1 MEGDKYRGYRDQ
13 IESAI
18 ALGLPGR
25 ATLYEELREIVKGQE
40 PETSYLSYLLSLL
53 DTEDKRT
60 FEEWR
65 KDEHTLIQRGLRADR
80 E

>member
-1 MEGDKYRGYRDQ
+1 
-13 IESAI
+13 
-18 ALGLPGR
+18 
-25 ATLYEELREIVKGQE
+25 LYEELREIVKGQE